1 MRKYIW
7 TGVIIAMLLT
17 MTGCNKQMVDTTYK
31 FDEAIIKLPNGEIV
45 NGDVN
50 SWIDFPDGDQIQVK
64 VNGVTYLTHIS
75 NVVLIN
81 R

>member
-7 TGVIIAMLLT
+7 TGVVIAMLLT
-17 MTGCNKQMVDTTYK
+17 MTGCNKQMVDTTFK

-50 SWIDFPDGDQIQVK
+50 SWIDFSDGDQIQVK
-64 VNGVTYLTHIS
+64 VNGVTYLTHTS

>member
-7 TGVIIAMLLT
+7 TGVVIAMLLT

-64 VNGVTYLTHIS
+64 VNGVTYLTHTS

>member
-7 TGVIIAMLLT
+7 TGVVIAMLLT
-17 MTGCNKQMVDTTYK
+17 MTGCNKQMADTTYK

>member
-7 TGVIIAMLLT
+7 TGVVIAMLLT
-17 MTGCNKQMVDTTYK
+17 MTGCNKQMVDTTFK

-64 VNGVTYLTHIS
+64 VNGVTYLTHTS

>member
-7 TGVIIAMLLT
+7 TGVVIAMLLT

>member
-7 TGVIIAMLLT
+7 TGVVIAMLLT

-50 SWIDFPDGDQIQVK
+50 SWIDFSDGDQIQVK
-64 VNGVTYLTHIS
+64 VNGVTYLTHTS